1 MDINIR
7 EVKHSDR
14 RVVGEL
20 FKEMFD
26 FHGQRDPHFTRTK
39 SGHEIFSAW
48 FVEQISRE
56 DSLPLVAEVEG
67 KVVGYA
73 LGILRQHPPVF
84 TRRAYG
90 EINDIAVSS
99 DYRRNGVGFALLR
112 KLQDWFKSRNISRLE
127 AKVAVSNK
135 VSSGFWR
142 KMAFR
147 PYLETLVME
156 TSEHADGG
164 DS

>member
-7 EVKHSDR
+7 EAKHSDR
-14 RVVGEL
+14 EVVGEL

-26 FHGQRDPHFTRTK
+26 FHGKRDPHFTRTK
-39 SGHEIFSAW
+39 LGHEIFSAW
-48 FVEQISRE
+48 FVEQIDQE
-56 DSLPLVAEVEG
+56 DSSPLVAEVDG

-84 TRRAYG
+84 AKRAYG

-99 DYRRNGVGFALLR
+99 DYRRHGVGFGLLR
-112 KLQDWFKSRNISRLE
+112 KLQDWFKSRNISRFE
-127 AKVAVSNK
+127 AKVAVSNE
-135 VSSGFWR
+135 VSSDFWR

-147 PYLETLVME
+147 PYFETLVMD
-156 TSEHADGG
+156 TSEQSNGG